1 MNPQV
6 EGKSIPAG
14 KRFSTTCQGEMER
27 ALKRTVSCAAIVLA
41 LAIPVSMRAA
51 EPAGEAVEAT
61 TVNGDRV
68 LLHPNGRWEYVNAQ
82 KAAAARKVAEQFPEN
97 QGCPP
102 GSQGSF
108 FGFGRCIPPGDKDYN
123 RGSLN
128 PNR

>member
-1 MNPQV
+1 MLYRRLA
-6 EGKSIPAG
+6 AG
-14 KRFSTTCQGEMER
+14 
-27 ALKRTVSCAAIVLA
+27 AAILFGLA
-41 LAIPVSMRAA
+41 ASGHALAA
-51 EPAGEAVEAT
+51 EPGAGAVEAT
-61 TVNGDRV
+61 TAAGEKV
-68 LLHPNGRWEYVNAQ
+68 LLHPNGRWEYVNPQ

-128 PNR
+128 PNRR